1 MLYVSSSFTHGGFSN
16 DPPEPFIYDIYKQLV
31 KTSHLQSQ
39 NDNYSP
45 YIYISR
51 RTHISNDSS
60 NIGTNYTTRRKMM
73 NEDELVDKL
82 KTLGIKEVFAESLSM
97 DEKIKMFHNAK
108 LVIGSI
114 GGGMA
119 NLLFSPPAVKSIV
132 IVTPYFLDINS
143 RFRYSMEHT
152 DITYINDVRPFKDG
166 NAIPMYCRCKILRND
181 QHQNKIGEIINWR
194 KSENQSAGEEYLIN
208 ISNNDIAGFN
218 NDVLFEQDWFLSN
231 EIELLDNGLNS
242 PYEVDINKVINLTK
256 EVLQNIL

>member
-31 KTSHLQSQ
+31 TTNSLQSQ

-51 RTHISNDSS
+51 RTHISNDTS

-82 KTLGIKEVFAESLSM
+82 KKLGIKEVFAESLSM
-97 DEKIKMFHNAK
+97 DEKINMFHNAK

-119 NLLFSPPAVKSIV
+119 NLLFSPPTVKSIV
-132 IVTPYFLDINS
+132 IVTPYFLDINY
-143 RFRYSMEHT
+143 RFRYSMENT
-152 DITYINDVRPFKDG
+152 DITYINDVRLFKDG
-166 NAIPMYCRCKILRND
+166 NIIPMYCRCKILHNG
-181 QHQNKIGEIINWR
+181 QHKNKIGEIINWR
-194 KSENQSAGEEYLIN
+194 KPETNSTIEEYLIN
-208 ISNNDIAGFN
+208 LSNNDVAGFN
-218 NDVLFEQDWFLSN
+218 NDASFQQEWFLSN

-242 PYEVDINKVINLTK
+242 PYEVDINRVIELTNTIMQ
-256 EVLQNIL
+256 EIL